1 MVVCTIS
8 VGKFIFPRALMFN
21 ANLSFQ
27 PPAQRALWAGF
38 EVLGGGG
45 LGTQLCLTL
54 CNAMDCSPP
63 GLSVHGIS
71 QARILE
77 YLAISFCM
85 GTS

>member
-1 MVVCTIS
+1 
-8 VGKFIFPRALMFN
+8 MFS

-45 LGTQLCLTL
+45 VVTQSCLTL
-54 CNAMDCSPP
+54 CNAMDCSPS
-63 GLSVHGIS
+63 GLSVQGIS

-77 YLAISFCM
+77 
-85 GTS
+85 

>member
-8 VGKFIFPRALMFN
+8 VGKFIFPRALMFS

-45 LGTQLCLTL
+45 GVVTQSRLTL
-54 CNAMDCSPP
+54 CNAMDCSPS
-63 GLSVHGIS
+63 GVSVQGIS

-77 YLAISFCM
+77 
-85 GTS
+85 